1 MTMDEQTLLEQL
13 RKNPPKLVGGYKK
26 QGWAIKVLERIAN
39 PDVEDEGDGLVTA
52 KAVLWAQDGTYYP
65 AFLTIDLNQQGRV
78 VGVYFIAENKEQFDL
93 IPFEWAK
100 EFLGKPEQAIIP
112 FRYRT
117 LSKIDGDQQ
126 QTNWPDF
133 R

>member
-1 MTMDEQTLLEQL
+1 MAMDEQTLLEQL

-39 PDVEDEGDGLVTA
+39 PDVEDEGDGRVTA
-52 KAVLWAQDGTYYP
+52 KAVLRAQDGTYYP
-65 AFLTIDLNQQGRV
+65 AFLTIDLHQQGRV

-117 LSKIDGDQQ
+117 LSKIDGDKQ
-126 QTNWPDF
+126 QTHWPDF
-133 R
+133 S